1 MEKALVIGAGR
12 SGRGYVG
19 ELYNLEGYQL
29 TYADIDQE
37 LVDNLNAQGYYT
49 VFKIDEDG
57 SETVRKISGYKALHT
72 IRDHKEYIESIIQ
85 SDYVSTAT
93 FPDGF
98 DAISDDIVEAVKERK
113 RRGIT
118 KPMAITVGANYVGV
132 YDYYNRRIT
141 SQLDEEEL
149 AYFRKYVGLVESII
163 RRASSYP
170 TDEQKAVDRLAI
182 QGDCL
187 GTLEVER
194 NAFVFGDSHQL
205 PHFFKPIDNVKR
217 EMIIKIW
224 IGNTLHCSYA
234 YLGHYHHL
242 HSSFEAAVDDYV
254 SKCSYYAC
262 EEAYNAVAKQLGL
275 SIPRPVSEWQ
285 GIWTYYRNPA
295 LQDTVLRIGADPIR
309 KLSRNERFIGPALMS
324 LENGDV
330 PVFICRN
337 AAYGFVYENPDDP
350 SACRLQEMIRSQGI
364 EKTIEDVCQLDLK
377 QKNDKI
383 IYDLIL
389 QTYKEIISYNP
400 TWYLFMEK
408 QEG

>member
-1 MEKALVIGAGR
+1 MEKAVVIGAGR

-19 ELYNLEGYQL
+19 ELYDLEGYSV
-29 TYADIDQE
+29 TYADINQE
-37 LVDNLNAQGYYT
+37 LVDRLNDQGYYT

-57 SETVRKISGYKALHT
+57 SEEVRRITGYRALHT
-72 IRDHKEYIESIIQ
+72 IRDHKEYIESIVEA
-85 SDYVSTAT
+85 DYVSTAT

-98 DAISDDIVEAVKERK
+98 DAIADDLVEAVRERM
-113 RRGIT
+113 RRGIKT
-118 KPMAITVGANYVGV
+118 PMAITVGANYVGV
-132 YDYYNRRIT
+132 YDYYNKRIT
-141 SQLDEEEL
+141 AQLNDDEL
-149 AYFRKYVGLVESII
+149 AYFRKYMALVESII

-170 TDEQKAVDRLAI
+170 SEEQKKTDALAI

-187 GTLEVER
+187 NTLEVEQS
-194 NAFVFGDSHQL
+194 AFVFEEGHKL
-205 PHFFKPIDNVKR
+205 PKFFKLINNVKR

-234 YLGHYHHL
+234 YLGHYFHL

-275 SIPRPVSEWQ
+275 PMPRPLKEWQ

-337 AAYGFVYENPDDP
+337 AAYGFVFENPEDP
-350 SACRLQEMIRSQGI
+350 SACHLQKMIREQGI
-364 EKTIEDVCQLDLK
+364 KKTIIDVCQLDLS
-377 QKNDKI
+377 QNNDKM

-408 QEG
+408 

>member
-1 MEKALVIGAGR
+1 MEKVVVIGAGR

-19 ELYNLEGYQL
+19 ELYDLEGYEI

-37 LVDNLNAQGYYT
+37 LVDRLNGQGYYT

-57 SETVRKISGYKALHT
+57 SEEVRKITGYRALHT
-72 IRDHKEYIESIIQ
+72 IRDHKAYIDAIVEA
-85 SDYVSTAT
+85 DYVSTAT

-98 DAISDDIVEAVKERK
+98 DAISDDIVEALRERMK
-113 RRGIT
+113 RGI
-118 KPMAITVGANYVGV
+118 KRPMAITVGANYVGV
-132 YDYYNRRIT
+132 YDYYSKRIGD
-141 SQLDEEEL
+141 QLNEEEREYL
-149 AYFRKYVGLVESII
+149 NTYMPLVESII

-170 TDEQKAVDRLAI
+170 TEEQKKVDELAI

-187 GTLEVER
+187 NTLEVER
-194 NAFVFGDSHQL
+194 NAFRFGEGHEL
-205 PHFFKPIDNVKR
+205 PKFFKMVDNVKR

-234 YLGHYHHL
+234 YLGQYYHL
-242 HSSFEAAVDDYV
+242 HSSFEAAVNDYV

-275 SIPRPVSEWQ
+275 PMPRPVKEWQ
-285 GIWTYYRNPA
+285 GIWTYYRNPS

-337 AAYGFVYENPDDP
+337 AAYGFVFANPEDP
-350 SACRLQEMIRSQGI
+350 SACRLQEMIREQGI
-364 EKTIEDVCQLDLK
+364 EKTIVDVCQLDLT
-377 QKNDKI
+377 QANDKVV
-383 IYDLIL
+383 YDLIL
-389 QTYKEIISYNP
+389 QSYKEIISYNP
-400 TWYLFMEK
+400 TWYLFVEK
-408 QEG
+408 